1 MHRSFEL
8 QAFGMKNHPQ
18 TQEEL
23 TMTTLYTAH
32 VHVTG
37 GRDGAAKSSDGK
49 LDLKLAPPA
58 ELGGNGAGSNPEQLF
73 AAGYAACFMGA
84 ARLVAGN
91 EKIALPQ
98 GFAIDADVAL
108 GKDAQDHFRL
118 GVVFNIALPG
128 MDKAAAEALV
138 AKAHEVC
145 PYSRATRG
153 NIDVT
158 FHINV

>member
-1 MHRSFEL
+1 
-8 QAFGMKNHPQ
+8 
-18 TQEEL
+18 
-23 TMTTLYTAH
+23 MTTLYTAH

-58 ELGGNGAGSNPEQLF
+58 ELGGN
-73 AAGYAACFMGA
+73 
-84 ARLVAGN
+84 
-91 EKIALPQ
+91 
-98 GFAIDADVAL
+98 